1 MIAKKLGLSLISA
14 SLLVVPVQ
22 RVQAGDVGAAV
33 GGMLLGGII
42 VNEVHKNK
50 QRQRAASSA
59 RAQTPARSRAY
70 VSSAQREQNRQIQT
84 ALNYF
89 GYNVGAV
96 DGSIGRNTR
105 AGVARY
111 QGEMGY
117 NSDGYLD
124 DYERDFLINSH
135 QRALASAHI
144 APYNAILASQG
155 QRGLLRTYRNEQ
167 LGIATAAAP
176 AAGSQMAATPAPT
189 AVPVPALAPATE
201 SHTASDPVVASTETG
216 LPVFNFAQSA
226 RSVSDHCN
234 EINVLTA
241 SNGGITLAS
250 AVSDA
255 EFVLGEQ
262 FCLARAHAIVES
274 KQIVATIPDMTD
286 AQIKTQCDG
295 LTQSM
300 SSHVW
305 GLENKSP
312 DAVIT
317 ETSGF
322 LRDSGQPV
330 DQLVSTGKVCLGVGY
345 RNDDAQMAL
354 ASAVLLSSV
363 GQLGY
368 AEAVSHHLRGG
379 FGTVKASDRQ
389 ATSWMT
395 QALKALDN
403 GGVMAMGQSSDRI
416 AVLAAATEADTLGKG
431 AASLPVLMTTKK

>member
-1 MIAKKLGLSLISA
+1 MFAKKLGLSLVSA
-14 SLLVVPVQ
+14 SLVFVPVE
-22 RVQAGDVGAAV
+22 RVQAGDAAAAL

-50 QRQRAASSA
+50 QRQRVVRSPRTS
-59 RAQTPARSRAY
+59 TRSRAH
-70 VSSAQREQNRQIQT
+70 VSSAQRQQNRQVQS

-111 QGEMGY
+111 QGDMGY
-117 NSDGYLD
+117 NADGYID
-124 DYERDFLINSH
+124 DYERDFLLNSH
-135 QRALASAHI
+135 QRALASAHM

-167 LGIATAAAP
+167 LGIPTANAPGPQMAAAP
-176 AAGSQMAATPAPT
+176 AAPVAT
-189 AVPVPALAPATE
+189 PVPALVPETEPEADTVPALAAAE
-201 SHTASDPVVASTETG
+201 PG
-216 LPVFNFAQSA
+216 LPTFNFSQPA

-241 SNGGITLAS
+241 SNGGITQAA

-255 EFVLGEQ
+255 AFALGEQ
-262 FCLARAHAIVES
+262 FCLARAHAIFES
-274 KQIVATIPDMTD
+274 KQIVATIPDMSD
-286 AQIKTQCDG
+286 VQIKTQCDG

-300 SSHVW
+300 NSHIW

-312 DAVIT
+312 QAVIS
-317 ETSGF
+317 ETSEF
-322 LRDSGQPV
+322 LRESGQPV
-330 DQLVSTGKVCLGVGY
+330 DQLVSTGKVCLGTGY
-345 RNDDAQMAL
+345 RTDDAKMAL

-379 FGTVKASDRQ
+379 FGTAKASDRQ
-389 ATSWMT
+389 AAGWMT
-395 QALKALDN
+395 QALKALDD
-403 GGVMAMGQSSDRI
+403 GGVMAMGQSPDRI
-416 AVLAAATEADTLGKG
+416 AVLAAATGDDAAGQG
-431 AASLPVLMTTKK
+431 AAAVPVFMTNK

>member
-1 MIAKKLGLSLISA
+1 MIAKKLGLSLVSA
-14 SLLVVPVQ
+14 SLIFVPVE
-22 RVQAGDVGAAV
+22 RAQAGDVGAAV

-59 RAQTPARSRAY
+59 RTVQRSRSRAH
-70 VSSAQREQNRQIQT
+70 VSSAQREQNRQVQT

-89 GYNVGAV
+89 GYNVGTV
-96 DGSIGRNTR
+96 DGAIGRKTR

-111 QGEMGY
+111 QGDMGY
-117 NSDGYLD
+117 NADGYLD
-124 DYERDFLINSH
+124 GHERDFLINSH
-135 QRALASAHI
+135 QRALAGAHI
-144 APYNAILASQG
+144 APYNVILASQG
-155 QRGLLRTYRNEQ
+155 QRGLLRTYRNER
-167 LGIATAAAP
+167 LGIATTTAP
-176 AAGSQMAATPAPT
+176 ASGPQMAA
-189 AVPVPALAPATE
+189 AVPSLVPDIEPETTSAPK
-201 SHTASDPVVASTETG
+201 PVASEAG
-216 LPVFNFAQSA
+216 LPTFNFSQSA

-250 AVSDA
+250 SVSDA
-255 EFVLGEQ
+255 EFALGEQ
-262 FCLARAHAIVES
+262 FCLARAYAIVES
-274 KQIVATIPDMTD
+274 KQITATIPDMTD
-286 AQIKTQCDG
+286 AQIKSQCDG

-322 LRDSGQPV
+322 LRESGQPV
-330 DQLVSTGKVCLGVGY
+330 DQLISTGKVCLGVGY

-379 FGTVKASDRQ
+379 FGTAKASDRQ

-395 QALKALDN
+395 QALKALDD
-403 GGVMAMGQSSDRI
+403 GGVMAMGQSSERV
-416 AVLAAATEADTLGKG
+416 AVLAAATGDDTAGNG
-431 AASLPVLMTTKK
+431 ATTLPVFMTTK

>member
-1 MIAKKLGLSLISA
+1 MCVKKLGLALISA
-14 SLLVVPVQ
+14 SLIFIPVE
-22 RVQAGDVGAAV
+22 RVQAGDAGAAL

-59 RAQTPARSRAY
+59 RAAQRSRTRSY
-70 VSSAQREQNRQIQT
+70 VSSAQRAQNRQVQT

-96 DGSIGRNTR
+96 DGAIGRNTR

-111 QGEMGY
+111 QGDMGY
-117 NSDGYLD
+117 HTDGYLD
-124 DYERDFLINSH
+124 DYERDFLINSY
-135 QRALASAHI
+135 QRALASAHV

-167 LGIATAAAP
+167 LGIATTPPPTSGPLMAVAP
-176 AAGSQMAATPAPT
+176 AAVPSQVPDVEVEAAQVPEA
-189 AVPVPALAPATE
+189 AVTE
-201 SHTASDPVVASTETG
+201 AG
-216 LPVFNFAQSA
+216 LPQFNFSQTA

-234 EINVLTA
+234 EVNVLTA
-241 SNGGITLAS
+241 SNGGITLAAS
-250 AVSDA
+250 VSDA
-255 EFVLGEQ
+255 EFALGEQ

-274 KQIVATIPDMTD
+274 KQITATIPDLTD
-286 AQIKTQCDG
+286 TQIKSQCDG
-295 LTQSM
+295 LTESM
-300 SSHVW
+300 NSHVW

-312 DAVIT
+312 DAVIS
-317 ETSGF
+317 ETSEF
-322 LRDSGQPV
+322 LRDSGQPA
-330 DQLVSTGKVCLGVGY
+330 DQLIATGKVCLGVGY
-345 RNDDAQMAL
+345 RNDDAKMAL

-379 FGTVKASDRQ
+379 FGTAKASERQ

-395 QALKALDN
+395 QALKALN
-403 GGVMAMGQSSDRI
+403 EGGVMAMGQSSERI
-416 AVLAAATEADTLGKG
+416 AVLAAATGNDTAGDG
-431 AASLPVLMTTKK
+431 ATALPVFMTTK